1 MSSEPNALELALRS
15 KSDDELQRIAEGT
28 PGAILQP
35 MEARLAR
42 KVLADREAARRGKR
56 DEEQEAEAN
65 SIASEAN
72 RRALEANRAAEAAY
86 ATATQAHR
94 WARWAVVLALVAL
107 AVAAQDQILAFIG
120 SS

>member
-35 MEARLAR
+35 METRLAR

-56 DEEQEAEAN
+56 EEAEEAEGHR
-65 SIASEAN
+65 IASEAN
-72 RRALEANRAAEAAY
+72 RRALEANRAAESAYSAASR
-86 ATATQAHR
+86 AER
-94 WARWAVVLALVAL
+94 WARWAVILALIAL
-107 AVAAQDQILAFIG
+107 AIAAQDQILALIFDG
-120 SS
+120 

>member
-1 MSSEPNALELALRS
+1 RDWSVTGVQTCALPISFLALRS

-56 DEEQEAEAN
+56 EEALEAEAGR
-65 SIASEAN
+65 IASEAN
-72 RRALEANRAAEAAY
+72 RRALEIGRASCRE
-86 ATATQAHR
+86 R
-94 WARWAVVLALVAL
+94 GRIWV
-107 AVAAQDQILAFIG
+107 G
-120 SS
+120 